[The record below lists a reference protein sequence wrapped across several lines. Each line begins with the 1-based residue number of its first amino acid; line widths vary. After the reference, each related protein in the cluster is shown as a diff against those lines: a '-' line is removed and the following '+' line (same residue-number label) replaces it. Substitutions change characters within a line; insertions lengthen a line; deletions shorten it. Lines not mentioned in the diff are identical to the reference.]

1 MSHEIPQIHEKP
13 PIIEQGQTLKL
24 PDNINIINALQ
35 NKLAEY
41 KARLRAA
48 MQADPYKAPELF
60 VDTNYKIAVLER
72 LLTTGEVSKA
82 ALAQE
87 LHKRDNFLDE
97 QVFNNAFLVIEDYA
111 KTGGRG
117 VTGGTGL
124 RVENKQVE

>member
-1 MSHEIPQIHEKP
+1 MSHEIPQT
-13 PIIEQGQTLKL
+13 IEQTQEQTLKL
-24 PDNINIINALQ
+24 PDDINIINALQ

-41 KARLRAA
+41 KARLRAE

-87 LHKRDNFLDE
+87 LHKRDGFLDE